1 MIDVSTLSNGVQV
14 VTDYQDNT
22 QASTVS
28 LWLHNGSRHQL
39 PNQNGYAHF
48 LEHLLFK
55 GTQSHTAKALN
66 DIFETMGGQINA
78 QTGREITGFYG
89 TVPNNDAN
97 KLLSLLQ
104 DMLLHPSF
112 NEHDIEIE
120 KNIVL
125 QEMAM
130 VRDDPEEV
138 LTETATTN
146 VWPNHPIG
154 LPILGDSELITNA
167 TAQNLHDYLNSI
179 RFGNRLWV
187 VSVGGTP
194 HDKVLEACKALE
206 TLPAGEAAS
215 SSTPIFTQKNTEL
228 EYGLAQSCLQ
238 WDMPALPPNHDDYP
252 TLVVANH
259 LLGGG
264 TNSRLF
270 QNVREELGL
279 VYGIQSHLEIYSDAG
294 LWSITTACEPENK
307 QACFDAAEQC
317 CETLLSHGAT
327 QHELDITRR
336 YIKASIILENQNLE
350 ARMERLAREAI
361 YLKHIDTIEERLAKI
376 DKVTEQSVSNI
387 LNTAWSSRAIAQ
399 LTPEN

>member
-1 MIDVSTLSNGVQV
+1 MIEISTMSNGVHV
-14 VTDYQDNT
+14 ITDYHDNA
-22 QASTVS
+22 QASIVS

-39 PNQNGYAHF
+39 PDQNGYAHF

-55 GTQSHTAKALN
+55 GTQSHTAKQLN

-89 TVPNNDAN
+89 TVPNGDARE
-97 KLLSLLQ
+97 LLSLLQ
-104 DMLLHPSF
+104 DMLLEPSF
-112 NEHDIEIE
+112 NEHDVEIE

-130 VRDDPEEV
+130 VKDDPEEV
-138 LTETATTN
+138 LTETATAN

-154 LPILGDSELITNA
+154 LPILGDTKQITNA
-167 TAQNLHDYLNSI
+167 TTQDLHGYLDSV
-179 RFGNRLWV
+179 RCGNRLWIIC
-187 VSVGGTP
+187 VGGTP

-206 TLPAGEAAS
+206 TLSAGEAPHSAS
-215 SSTPIFTQKNTEL
+215 PIFTQKNTSL
-228 EYGLAQSCLQ
+228 EYGLSQSCLQ
-238 WDMPALPPNHDDYP
+238 WDMPALAPDHDDYP

-270 QNVREELGL
+270 QKVREELGL

-317 CETLLSHGAT
+317 CEDLLSQGAT

-336 YIKASIILENQNLE
+336 YIKASIILENHNLE

-361 YLKHIDTIEERLAKI
+361 YLKRIDTIEERLAKI
-376 DKVTEQSVSNI
+376 DNVTQEDISSI
-387 LNTAWSSRAIAQ
+387 LKSAWSIRAIGQ
-399 LTPEN
+399 LSPES